1 MENSKHSLLAFSITV
16 FLQYHRRHVNPLST
30 YEQKQS
36 QYADVTCDT
45 QWFAVTLQ
53 PMCKQYIKLQIP
65 SSYYHKSICHILLHV
80 PETAPGTS
88 RTTDTSTESICRILF
103 HVPQTAP
110 GTSRTTDTSTDS
122 TCPVLLNVPHTAPDT
137 SRIINLSP
145 ATMHFITST
154 ADSDGDEH
162 VDGSGKD
169 SYYNMNCKS

>member
-88 RTTDTSTESICRILF
+88 RTTDTST
-103 HVPQTAP
+103 
-110 GTSRTTDTSTDS
+110 DS